1 LLLYTSS
8 VLYTSSN
15 LHTSFIMVAFRTIF
29 SSFLAPIAI
38 LSQSVLAAGLF
49 DFESNVSNHS
59 LVARQAVV
67 DAGVCATVDI
77 TLPGVTVTPLL
88 TLQPIVVAEG

>member
-1 LLLYTSS
+1 
-8 VLYTSSN
+8 
-15 LHTSFIMVAFRTIF
+15 MVAFRTIF
-29 SSFLAPIAI
+29 SSFLAPVAI

-49 DFESNVSNHS
+49 EFESHVSNHS

-77 TLPGVTVTPLL
+77 TLPGVTVSPIL
-88 TLQPIVVAEG
+88 TLDPIVIVQG